1 MEDIKNVNE
10 ENSIEKNIEENLEKE
25 ETLKNLSIEE
35 NEKKEEEQLK
45 NEEQKKQDS
54 HHEKKKSIH
63 EELEKLNHNDLVK
76 KCKKLLKENDKL
88 KHTILEKEQII
99 EEKEKQKLEYLDK
112 YKRSLAEMEN
122 LRKRTML
129 EKQDSLKYANF
140 NIISDLLVIL
150 DDFQRAIE
158 NGKNGITDIN
168 NYIQGIEMI
177 EKHFI
182 DLLFK
187 KYGVKKYGE
196 KGEDFNPN
204 IHQAM
209 MMEEGDFEKET
220 VIELFRNGYM
230 LHDRVIRPAQ
240 VKIGKPKN

>member
-1 MEDIKNVNE
+1 MEEIKNVNE
-10 ENSIEKNIEENLEKE
+10 ENLTTENKSSE
-25 ETLKNLSIEE
+25 ETLENKIEKDQE
-35 NEKKEEEQLK
+35 IKDQGREEKD
-45 NEEQKKQDS
+45 KKDDDI
-54 HHEKKKSIH
+54 HHAKKKNIN
-63 EELEKLNHNDLVK
+63 EELEKLSHNDLVK
-76 KCKKLLKENDKL
+76 KVEKLFKENEKL
-88 KHTILEKEQII
+88 KHTILEKEHLI

-112 YKRSLAEMEN
+112 YKRSLAEIEN
-122 LRKRTML
+122 LRKRTIV
-129 EKQDSLKYANF
+129 EKQESLKYANF

-158 NGKNGITDIN
+158 NGKNGVTDLN

-177 EKHFI
+177 EKQFI

-187 KYGVKKYGE
+187 KYGVKRYGE
-196 KGEDFNPN
+196 KGEEFDPN

-209 MMEEGDFEKET
+209 MMEEGDYEKEI

-230 LHDRVIRPAQ
+230 LHDRVVRPAQ